1 MWHDIDDQILPVG
14 VVSVDGQKSK
24 VTFGA
29 RTVRTWKL
37 LKFKSVTFKTNGISG
52 LVAFQMYTDQQ
63 GRRRISGVKE
73 KGLAFTIACARALR
87 MAEPNG
93 RYSAKLESAGFITVD
108 FSHRLPQG
116 WRPQTQRR
124 RDDKRD

>member
-37 LKFKSVTFKTNGISG
+37 LKFRSVN
-52 LVAFQMYTDQQ
+52 V
-63 GRRRISGVKE
+63 RP
-73 KGLAFTIACARALR
+73 
-87 MAEPNG
+87 MA
-93 RYSAKLESAGFITVD
+93 Y
-108 FSHRLPQG
+108 
-116 WRPQTQRR
+116 
-124 RDDKRD
+124 RD